1 MSFTGIQATVD
12 FYTMREAD
20 LTNQMTDIMTAITRA
35 AQQTSSLAT
44 ETNDQKE
51 AAKNQYGS
59 GTEEY
64 QEALSEINDEYQLK
78 LADIT
83 AWESELETQKDSIE
97 TELKATTSYKESFK
111 SVLKQ
116 NIQNDFKYGDSS
128 S

>member
-51 AAKNQYGS
+51 AAKKSVWIRYRRIS
-59 GTEEY
+59 R
-64 QEALSEINDEYQLK
+64 
-78 LADIT
+78 
-83 AWESELETQKDSIE
+83 
-97 TELKATTSYKESFK
+97 SFK
-111 SVLKQ
+111 RNK
-116 NIQNDFKYGDSS
+116 
-128 S
+128 